1 MLPFRSNKHL
11 QQIEEYEDNEE
22 RPQVTQ
28 LCEVPPTLSQEH
40 LEFLDGIDEVP
51 DRIKEKFWGL
61 FTRMNSLT
69 FIPNE
74 FEMHRARVYIR
85 ATIRPMMWKGELTH
99 DEVMQIKRYIE
110 MMIQKSRNQ
119 SERRLLAPWLQEMIQ
134 IQKTDVNKNERP
146 GLLRGGGM
154 RYLLGGR

>member
-11 QQIEEYEDNEE
+11 QQIEDNEDYDE
-22 RPQVTQ
+22 RLQDLQMNEIPQ
-28 LCEVPPTLSQEH
+28 TLSQEH

-61 FTRMNSLT
+61 FTRMNALT

-134 IQKTDVNKNERP
+134 IQKTDNYKNERP
-146 GLLRGGGM
+146 GLLRGGGLRFLM
-154 RYLLGGR
+154 GGR